1 MPKLETQG
9 EMQKNGNSI
18 DIRTSCGPNNHDL
31 TNSARVECLSYVCL
45 RGEFSSCKL
54 MAKYNDQ
61 GFNSNIFKIFLFP
74 SFFLLLFIYIFIF
87 NKMLI

>member
-1 MPKLETQG
+1 MVGSGVPKLETQG
-9 EMQKNGNSI
+9 EMHRNGNSI
-18 DIRTSCGPNNHDL
+18 DIRTSCDLNNHDL

-61 GFNSNIFKIFLFP
+61 GFNSNIFKT
-74 SFFLLLFIYIFIF
+74 
-87 NKMLI
+87 